1 MEKSNMTSFFRREFT
16 FDRTA
21 RIVFLL
27 LLLSFLAALLSGLKS
42 VLIPFGLAWIF
53 AYILLPWVRF
63 IQYKLR
69 VKYRLLSVI
78 IVFLLIAGICTL
90 IVLTIIP
97 TIREE
102 INKTWVLIQQ
112 YTNEDSILGILPDNI
127 AKLLTN
133 NANIGEFLQDISPE
147 NIFEGGR
154 QIMDQLSGLVSGT
167 ISVMSWATVFTMG
180 LIYFFFILVDYESLI
195 HGLIGLFP
203 LNIRRTATMALSD
216 VDYYMNN
223 YFRGQAMVALSV
235 GVLLAIGYRIMGLP
249 LGITI
254 GLFIG
259 MLNFIPY
266 MQILGI
272 LPLTFLAGLSAAQ
285 TGSNFFVVWAIT
297 LGILMLVQIIQD
309 TVLVPHIMGRQM
321 GMRPSL
327 ILLCITIW
335 GTLLG
340 FFGLIIAL
348 PITMT
353 IYSFYMRL
361 VVKDPSYIDAHKED
375 RNDKRKRRRIRR
387 AKRMKRESTDAIA
400 S

>member
-1 MEKSNMTSFFRREFT
+1 MTSFFRREFT

>member
-1 MEKSNMTSFFRREFT
+1 MTSFFRREFT

-90 IVLTIIP
+90 MVLTIIP

>member
-90 IVLTIIP
+90 MVLTIIP